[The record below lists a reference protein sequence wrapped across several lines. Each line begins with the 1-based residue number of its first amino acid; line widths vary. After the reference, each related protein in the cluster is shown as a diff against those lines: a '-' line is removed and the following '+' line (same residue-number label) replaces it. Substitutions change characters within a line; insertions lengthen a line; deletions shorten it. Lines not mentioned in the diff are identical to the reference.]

1 MSEWTPHVLTAAGRR
16 LQAKVEAGLTLAL
29 TRMKLG
35 SGQETIDE
43 VDDLVDLVAPEVSF
57 PISSA
62 TVKGDVCV
70 VMGILSTANIEH
82 GFYCREWGI
91 FAEDPDE
98 GEILYAILIDEKY
111 DSIPANPPTELT
123 ITFVLKIV
131 IANGTTVSAKID
143 PAGLA
148 DVDMLNAYTHALT
161 RDTKYK
167 AGDIVTAPT
176 LPHGLVLEAQ
186 TDGTASNALVD
197 FSNYICGDTFA
208 DGALTWIV
216 KRIVVTTDADGRVE
230 PTGESNIYVGE
241 ITIPS
246 VGWVP
251 RTDAAVSDEYKVQLD
266 IEMENADETM
276 FPQLALSVL
285 SLSIAGDAVL
295 CPTIKSCDG
304 YIRLWAKRA
313 PTADMAGVL
322 ALLSAPNN
330 GGAGAHIFRV
340 PADAWQELEDAES
353 DYSLQA
359 DIKTPRSSEQALPMV
374 AFDIA
379 SLEAAREAEICPTI
393 QAFNGFVR
401 LWAKAKPTENL
412 KGTLTLL
419 FENGVNPARLPTATD
434 SILGGVRVKD
444 GSGLAIDAEGNLSIK
459 AATPEE
465 VIDLYNH

>member
-1 MSEWTPHVLTAAGRR
+1 MAEWTPHVLTAAGRR
-16 LQAKVEAGLTLAL
+16 LQAKVEAGTPLAL

-35 SGQETIDE
+35 SGQETLDE
-43 VDDLVDLVAPEVSF
+43 ADSLIDLVAAETDLA
-57 PISSA
+57 ISSA
-62 TVKGDVCV
+62 EADGELCTITGVLKTSSID
-70 VMGILSTANIEH
+70 H
-82 GFYCREWGI
+82 GFHCREWGI
-91 FAEDPDE
+91 FADDPDE
-98 GEILYAILIDEKY
+98 GEILYAVLVDEKP
-111 DSIPANPPTELT
+111 DWIPANAPTELT
-123 ITFVLKIV
+123 ITYCLNIAV
-131 IANGTTVSAKID
+131 ANGSIIS
-143 PAGLA
+143 A
-148 DVDMLNAYTHALT
+148 DVDPTGLVDADMLHRYTHALT

-197 FSNYICGDTFA
+197 FSNYVCGDTFA

-241 ITIPS
+241 IVIPS

-313 PTADMAGVL
+313 PAADMAGVL

-340 PADAWQELEDAES
+340 PADAWQELEEAES

-359 DIKTPRSSEQALPMV
+359 DIKTPRSSEKALPMV
-374 AFDIA
+374 AFDMA

-401 LWAKAKPTENL
+401 LWAKAKPTEDL

-465 VIDLYNH
+465 VIDLYNR